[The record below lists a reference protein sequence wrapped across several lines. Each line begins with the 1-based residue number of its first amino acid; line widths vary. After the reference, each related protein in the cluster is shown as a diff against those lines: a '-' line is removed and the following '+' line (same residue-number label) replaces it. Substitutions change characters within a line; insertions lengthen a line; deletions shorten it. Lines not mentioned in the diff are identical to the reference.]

1 MDTLENT
8 EFTASVR
15 HIARFLKSGI
25 PIYNSK
31 VPDTSGRKTTRRT
44 TQLQIANCKAFSVSR
59 KRTNFIAICV
69 IE

>member
-44 TQLQIANCKAFSVSR
+44 TQLQIANCKAFSV
-59 KRTNFIAICV
+59 
-69 IE
+69 